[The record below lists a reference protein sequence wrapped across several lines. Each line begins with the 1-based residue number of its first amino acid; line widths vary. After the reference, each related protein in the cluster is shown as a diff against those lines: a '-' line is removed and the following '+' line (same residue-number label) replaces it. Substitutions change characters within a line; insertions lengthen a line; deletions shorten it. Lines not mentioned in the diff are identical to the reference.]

1 MSMQKVVER
10 ILSDAQAEAQAIE
23 AQAESKAAKILAD
36 SAARAEKIR
45 RDTENEVKEKTES
58 ILEKRAADARLESA
72 KILLGEKRKVVD
84 AVYKLALGELI
95 ALEKEDCLQLAATLL
110 TAYAEEGDEVFFAEN
125 FKYVSDVARLPVV
138 EKKKLKISAQR
149 AEIDGG
155 MRLVGETSDKDLSYG
170 ALLAADKDEYQAEL
184 AKALFK

>member
-72 KILLGEKRKVVD
+72 
-84 AVYKLALGELI
+84 
-95 ALEKEDCLQLAATLL
+95 
-110 TAYAEEGDEVFFAEN
+110 
-125 FKYVSDVARLPVV
+125 
-138 EKKKLKISAQR
+138 
-149 AEIDGG
+149 
-155 MRLVGETSDKDLSYG
+155 
-170 ALLAADKDEYQAEL
+170 
-184 AKALFK
+184 